1 MIIHNLIA
9 QKKFESGFTLIELL
23 VVIVIIGVLAG
34 IGAIGYSQY
43 IEKTNNAA
51 VSSNLANV
59 ASALGA
65 DIVSNNS
72 TCEDIAIAKVMT
84 MIYTMKNP
92 FSPGDKKSVAAYG
105 NYMTQ
110 GTEPYI
116 AQTTPIKKG
125 SIVVSCGDP
134 DKTPNDPDFAIY
146 ECSCDTDTCSF
157 DDVCKIPTP
166 SQNLGDPDPY
176 SPSP

>member
-43 IEKTNNAA
+43 IEKTNSAA

-72 TCEDIAIAKVMT
+72 TCEDIAIANMN
-84 MIYTMKNP
+84 MINTMKNP
-92 FSPGDKKSVAAYG
+92 FSPGDQKSVAAYG

-110 GTEPYI
+110 GTDQI
-116 AQTTPIKKG
+116 ISQTTPIKKG

-134 DKTPNDPDFAIY
+134 DKTPNDPEFAIY
-146 ECSCDTDTCSF
+146 ECSCDTDTCLF
-157 DDVCKIPTP
+157 GNDCPIPTP
-166 SQNLGDPDPY
+166 SKKSGDPY
-176 SPSP
+176 SPS

>member
-43 IEKTNNAA
+43 IEKTNSAA

-65 DIVSNNS
+65 DIVSNNL
-72 TCEDIAIAKVMT
+72 TCEDIAIAKVMN
-84 MIYTMKNP
+84 MIDTMKNP
-92 FSPGDKKSVAAYG
+92 FSPADTKSVAAYG

-125 SIVVSCGDP
+125 SILVSCGDP
-134 DKTPNDPDFAIY
+134 DKTPNDPEFAIY
-146 ECSCDTDTCSF
+146 ECSCDTDTCLF
-157 DDVCKIPTP
+157 GNDCPIPTP
-166 SQNLGDPDPY
+166 SKKSGDPY
-176 SPSP
+176 SPS

>member
-9 QKKFESGFTLIELL
+9 QKKFKSGFTLIELL

-43 IEKTNNAA
+43 IENTNNAA

-65 DIVSNNS
+65 DIVSNNL
-72 TCEDIAIAKVMT
+72 TCEDIAIAQVMN
-84 MIYTMKNP
+84 MINTMKNP
-92 FSPGDKKSVAAYG
+92 FSPGDQTSVAAYG

-110 GTEPYI
+110 NAPTGI

-125 SIVVSCGDP
+125 SIVVSCSDP
-134 DKTPNDPDFAIY
+134 DNTPNDPDFAIY
-146 ECSCDTDTCSF
+146 ECSCDTDTCHF
-157 DDVCKIPTP
+157 GDDCPIPTP
-166 SQNLGDPDPY
+166 SQKSGDPY
-176 SPSP
+176 SPS